1 MQAAGINVVKT
12 YGPIL
17 DRAILDTLW
26 AHGIAVLP
34 TVFYGGGNSAASAI
48 EAACAVKDHPAIVGW
63 VVGNEWNYNRLD
75 RDISGEEAER
85 VVESISAA
93 LQAFDSTRPI
103 ITVYGGLPSPAT
115 LARLDEVDVWGLNVY
130 TGPSFY
136 ELFGDWEAR
145 SAAPMFFA
153 EYGADAYD
161 GRIGSENETYQ
172 ADVTRSLTNEIF
184 ANAANSGTGVCSGGT
199 IFEWNDEWWKFNGGG
214 WDAHDTTPSWDNGA
228 YADPGMHEGGGGS
241 SASTARRA
249 RPTTSTRA

>member
-184 ANAANSGTGVCSGGT
+184 ANAANSGTGVCSGGLSSSGT
-199 IFEWNDEWWKFNGGG
+199 TSGGSSTAAAG
-214 WDAHDTTPSWDNGA
+214 TLTTRPRAGTTAPTPTPACTRN
-228 YADPGMHEGGGGS
+228 GGGS
-241 SASTARRA
+241 SASIARRA